1 MLMSNTKKRAFGL
14 IEVMTA
20 LTVMIVV
27 IGAVATVTRQ
37 SILTAQNAKDSIVA
51 AGLAQ
56 DVIEQVTL
64 VRNENPQSFE
74 ATFAPTQT
82 LNNIEYSRD
91 VTIDKKTDDALYG
104 GEYWEVKASIN
115 WYDSQTNSNKN
126 YTLKTILTKW
136 Q

>member
-1 MLMSNTKKRAFGL
+1 MLAGNTKKRAFGL

-20 LTVMIVV
+20 LAVMIVV

-56 DVIEQVTL
+56 DVIEQIAL
-64 VRNENPQSFE
+64 ARNENPQSFE

-82 LNNIEYSRD
+82 LNNIEYSRE
-91 VTIDKKTDDALYG
+91 VTIDRKTDDTLYG
-104 GEYWEVKASIN
+104 GEYWEVKANIN
-115 WYDSQTNSNKN
+115 WYDLQTNSNKN

>member
-1 MLMSNTKKRAFGL
+1 MLASNTKKRAFGL

-20 LTVMIVV
+20 LTVMVVV

-64 VRNENPQSFE
+64 ARNENPESFE

-91 VTIDKKTDDALYG
+91 VTIDKKSDDALNG

-115 WYDSQTNSNKN
+115 WHDSQSNSEKN